1 MTRAPDT
8 VGEVMTRDVVVVSPD
23 DPVEEAVRSMIDHDI
38 GSVVV
43 LEGKGPVG
51 ILTERDLMRRIL
63 DRPDLL
69 SARVGAVMS
78 SPVVTTGPDVEMVDA
93 FDLMNAENVR
103 RLPVVEREG
112 LVGIVTERDLLR
124 WVSAVAAR

>member
-8 VGEVMTRDVVVVSPD
+8 VGEVMTKDVVVVSPD

-38 GSVVV
+38 GAVVV

-51 ILTERDLMRRIL
+51 ILTERDLMRRML
-63 DRPDLL
+63 DQPDLL

-93 FDLMNAENVR
+93 FDLMNAGNVR

-124 WVSAVAAR
+124 WVSAVAAE

>member
-124 WVSAVAAR
+124 WVSAVAAE

>member
-8 VGEVMTRDVVVVSPD
+8 VGEVMTKGVVTVGAGDS
-23 DPVEEAVRSMIDHDI
+23 VEAAVKAMVDHDI

-43 LEGKGPVG
+43 VEGTRPLGVF
-51 ILTERDLMRRIL
+51 TERDLTRRVL
-63 DRPDLL
+63 ADPGLL
-69 SARVGAVMS
+69 SRMVGDVMT
-78 SPVVTTGPDVEMVDA
+78 SPAVTTEPGMEMVDA

-103 RLPVVEREG
+103 RLPVVEDGR

-124 WVSAVAAR
+124 WVSAVASE

>member
-8 VGEVMTRDVVVVSPD
+8 VGEVMTKDVVVVSPD
-23 DPVEEAVRSMIDHDI
+23 DPVERAVRSMIDHDI
-38 GSVVV
+38 GAVVV

-51 ILTERDLMRRIL
+51 ILTERDLMRRML
-63 DRPDLL
+63 DQPDLL

-124 WVSAVAAR
+124 WVSAVAAE